1 MYKISN
7 ANGRVNIQD
16 LLQLL
21 ANADLRRYMTSKFP

>member
-1 MYKISN
+1 MYKIAN

-21 ANADLRRYMTSKFP
+21 ANADLHKCMTSKFP